1 VRIAIVSDT
10 HLPRGSR
17 TLPEA
22 CVERLVSADAILHCG
37 DFMAVEVLDWL
48 EGLGPPVHGVLGN
61 VDDPTLQ
68 DRLPERH
75 VAEVGGARIGM
86 VHIPGP
92 KAGRVE
98 RLRRLFPDTAA
109 VVFGHTH
116 LPEHADTGDGFQ
128 VFNPGSP
135 TERRRA
141 PARTMGM
148 ATVGD
153 GGRVAFELV
162 AVG

>member
-17 TLPEA
+17 RLPEA
-22 CVERLVSADAILHCG
+22 CVERLAGADAILHCG
-37 DFMAVEVLDWL
+37 DFMTAPVLEWF
-48 EGLGPPVHGVLGN
+48 ERIGPPVHAVFGN
-61 VDDPTLQ
+61 VDDATVRE
-68 DRLPERH
+68 RLPEWH
-75 VAEVGGARIGM
+75 VAELGGARIGM

-92 KAGRVE
+92 RAGRLD
-98 RLRRLFPDTAA
+98 RLRRLFPGTEA

-116 LPEHADTGDGFQ
+116 MPEHADAPDGFQ

-148 ATVGD
+148 ATID
-153 GGRVAFELV
+153 GGRVEFELV
-162 AVG
+162 AVA